1 MSQNTASLVARKFSS
16 EPSAT
21 DLSPP
26 PLGFPDILP
35 QSARLG
41 GAQWHVAFD
50 LWRLIAK
57 KPEKALV
64 GRGLRRKIPRDP
76 QA

>member
-1 MSQNTASLVARKFSS
+1 M
-16 EPSAT
+16 
-21 DLSPP
+21 
-26 PLGFPDILP
+26 
-35 QSARLG
+35 G